1 MFRIPRDIN
10 NIIGLNLANLDQ
22 LRLFP
27 GQPTS
32 RVQVSAPTF
41 PPVAHCIRLEKNEVD
56 LKLGGDDVCAIC
68 HEGMFISNSATMSCD
83 HVFHVECVNAW
94 RETSCPLCRTEYYQV
109 SHKAPCRQ
117 LHPKELF
124 MMRISPI
131 LRRLANAR
139 Q

>member
-1 MFRIPRDIN
+1 MFRIPRDL
-10 NIIGLNLANLDQ
+10 IGLDLANLDQ

-32 RVQVSAPTF
+32 RVQVSAPKL
-41 PPVAHCIRLEKNEVD
+41 PPMAHCIRLEKDEVD

-68 HEGMFISNSATMSCD
+68 HEAMFTSNSATMSCD

-94 RETSCPLCRTEYYQV
+94 RVTSCPLCRTEYHQV

-117 LHPKELF
+117 LDPMELF
-124 MMRISPI
+124 LMRISST
-131 LRRLANAR
+131 LRRIAAAR